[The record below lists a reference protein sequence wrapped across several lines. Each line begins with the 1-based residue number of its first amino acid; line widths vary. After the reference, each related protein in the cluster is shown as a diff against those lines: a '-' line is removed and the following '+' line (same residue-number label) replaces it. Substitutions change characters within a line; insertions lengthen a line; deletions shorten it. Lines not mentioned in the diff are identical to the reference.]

1 MSAPHTELTPA
12 ALTEPGMR
20 GVVRVLGGAG
30 TGKSSL
36 LIQAATAHIA
46 AGSDPESVLLLTGSA
61 RLGSQARAAITSA
74 LLSAGSRAVVRE
86 PLVRTV
92 HSYAFAVLRLA
103 AQRNGDPPPRLI
115 TSAEQDGIIRE
126 LLAGDLED
134 GDASPVAWP
143 AQLRPAL
150 STVGFAN
157 ELRDL
162 LARCT
167 ERGVDPVALQRIGRA
182 SGRPEWLAAGQF
194 AQAYE
199 QIMLLRSAVGMAAP
213 QATVPALGAAE
224 LVGAALEAF
233 ATDSDLLAA
242 ERSRIKLLL
251 VDDAQHLDPQAAR
264 LVRVLSAGAELTVI
278 AGDATQSVFGYRGA
292 DPSLLRGDEPAI
304 TLTRSLR
311 CAPVIADAIT
321 AVARRLPGADAARD
335 VSGAEERPGSLTVRI
350 AATPH
355 AESALIADALRRAHL
370 VDGVPWSQMAVI
382 VRSVPRLGAALARA
396 LVSAGVPVESAGAER
411 SAGRSASGA
420 GAADG
425 ARRDGAWSGR
435 RPGAVAADRAHRPG
449 RPGVAASAATGAA
462 PRRWLPAASAS
473 SPSCLSRR
481 STTKPSWGHH
491 PPKDRDCRP
500 IRAAH
505 CGGFAPCSRRRAAAP
520 PTGKTLGTHCGR
532 PGIGPACSGAGWR
545 ASERGGLAG
554 AQADRDLDAVTALFD
569 VAEQYV
575 TRTAGASLRGLVD
588 HVEAMGLP
596 ATPRDQRPEP
606 DAVAVLSA
614 HAALGREWEF
624 VVIAG
629 LQEGLWPNTI
639 PRGGV
644 LGTQQLV
651 DVMDGVATEAD
662 RGLSS
667 RAPLLAEERRLL
679 IAAMG
684 RARSRLLVT
693 AVDSDSGDE
702 SMLPSPFCYELA
714 ALATDPEP
722 DPPEPIHAPRV
733 LAPPAL
739 VGRLRAVVCAAP
751 DAVDDAV
758 RVCAATQLARLAQA
772 GVAGADPAQWYG
784 MTPLSSDEPLWNGDD
799 HVVTLSP
806 STLQTLTDC
815 PLRWLLERHGGTD
828 GRDVRSA
835 VGSLLHALVAEPGKT
850 ESQMLNEL
858 EKLWSKLPFDSQWYS
873 DNELERHRAMLS
885 TFAQWRAQTR
895 NELTEVGTE
904 IDVDGTVSPGVRVR
918 GRLDRLERDGAGR
931 LVVVD
936 IKTGKTP
943 VSKDDAQ
950 RHAQLAMYQL
960 AVAEGL
966 LPQGDTPG
974 GGRLVYLGKT
984 AAGGAT
990 EREQDAQTAGHP
1002 CGMARAGWAS
1012 GGRHQGAGIPRPDQ
1026 RRLCTLPGAGHV
1038 PGPGRHR
1045 RTIRDAA
1052 LQPGRTGFARS
1063 AFSHPPRS
1071 RLR

>member
-1 MSAPHTELTPA
+1 VPAPHTELTPA
-12 ALTEPGMR
+12 ALGRREIR
-20 GVVRVLGGAG
+20 GTVRVLGGAG

-36 LIQAATAHIA
+36 LVDTAAAHLS
-46 AGSDPESVLLLTGSA
+46 AGCDPESLLLLTGSA
-61 RLGSQARAAITSA
+61 RLGAQAKAAITA
-74 LLSAGSRAVVRE
+74 TLLSSGERTVVRE

-103 AQRNGDPPPRLI
+103 AQRNGTPPPRLI

-167 ERGVDPVALQRIGRA
+167 ERGVDPLALQRIGRT
-182 SGRPEWLAAGQF
+182 SGRSEWLAAGQF

-233 ATDSDLLAA
+233 ATDPDLLSV
-242 ERSRIKLLL
+242 ERNRIKLLL

-278 AGDATQSVFGYRGA
+278 AGDTTQSVFGYRGA
-292 DPSLLRGDEPAI
+292 DPSLLRGDEPAV

-311 CAPVIADAIT
+311 CAPVVADAIT
-321 AVARRLPGADAARD
+321 AVMRRLPGTDGARA
-335 VSGAEERPGSLTVRI
+335 VTGAEGGPGSLTVRI
-350 AATPH
+350 AATAH
-355 AESALIADALRRAHL
+355 AESAMIADALRRTHL
-370 VDGVPWSQMAVI
+370 IDGVPWSQMAVI
-382 VRSVPRLGAALARA
+382 VRSVPRLGAPLVRA
-396 LVSAGVPVESAGAER
+396 LVSAGVPVDSPAPSVPLADQAAVRALLTVLDATAHGLDGDRALSLLTGPIGRVDPVSLRQLRRALRRADGCRPPRDFTDLLVEALDSETDDLAAELGRPLRRLRAVLAAARR
-411 SAGRSASGA
+411 SADDGGDPRYTLWQAWHRSGLQ
-420 GAADG
+420 
-425 ARRDGAWSGR
+425 
-435 RPGAVAADRAHRPG
+435 
-449 RPGVAASAATGAA
+449 
-462 PRRWLPAASAS
+462 RRWLA
-473 SPSCLSRR
+473 
-481 STTKPSWGHH
+481 
-491 PPKDRDCRP
+491 
-500 IRAAH
+500 
-505 CGGFAPCSRRRAAAP
+505 
-520 PTGKTLGTHCGR
+520 
-532 PGIGPACSGAGWR
+532 

-569 VAEQYV
+569 VVEQYV
-575 TRTAGASLRGLVD
+575 TRTAGATLRGVIG

-606 DAVAVLSA
+606 DAVAVVSA

-644 LGTQQLV
+644 LATQQLV
-651 DVMDGVATEAD
+651 DVMDGVATEVD

-684 RARSRLLVT
+684 RARRRLLVT
-693 AVDSDSGDE
+693 AVDSDNGDE

-714 ALATDPEP
+714 ALATEP
-722 DPPEPIHAPRV
+722 DSEPAPPIHAPRV
-733 LAPPAL
+733 LAAPAV
-739 VGRLRAVVCAAP
+739 VGRLRAVVCTAS
-751 DAVDDAV
+751 DAVDETV
-758 RVCAATQLARLAQA
+758 RACAATQLARLATA

-784 MTPLSSDEPLWNGDD
+784 MTPLSCDEPLWDGDNY
-799 HVVTLSP
+799 VITLSP
-806 STLQTLTDC
+806 STLQMLTDC

-835 VGSLLHALVAEPGKT
+835 VGSLLHALVAESGKT

-873 DNELERHRAMLS
+873 DNELARHRAMLS

-895 NELTEVGTE
+895 SELTEMGTE
-904 IDVDGTVSPGVRVR
+904 IDVDGTISPGVRVR
-918 GRLDRLERDGAGR
+918 GRLDRLERDSAGR

-943 VSKDDAQ
+943 VSKDDAR

-974 GGRLVYLGKT
+974 GGRLVYVGKT
-984 AAGGAT
+984 STGGAT
-990 EREQDAQTAGHP
+990 EREQDAQTAD
-1002 CGMARAGWAS
+1002 ARAEWLELVQQAAAATKGPEFFARINDGCAHCPVRAMCPAQTA
-1012 GGRHQGAGIPRPDQ
+1012 GGR
-1026 RRLCTLPGAGHV
+1026 
-1038 PGPGRHR
+1038 
-1045 RTIRDAA
+1045 
-1052 LQPGRTGFARS
+1052 S
-1063 AFSHPPRS
+1063 
-1071 RLR
+1071 

>member
-12 ALTEPGMR
+12 SLTEPGMR

-46 AGSDPESVLLLTGSA
+46 AGCDPESVLLLTGST
-61 RLGSQARAAITSA
+61 RLGGQARAAITSA

-115 TSAEQDGIIRE
+115 TSAEQDGIIRD

-143 AQLRPAL
+143 TQLRQAL

-167 ERGVDPVALQRIGRA
+167 ERGVDPVALQRIGRTY
-182 SGRPEWLAAGQF
+182 GRPEWLAAGQF

-213 QATVPALGAAE
+213 QATLPALGAAE

-233 ATDSDLLAA
+233 ATDPDLLAA

-264 LVRVLSAGAELTVI
+264 LVRVLSEGAELTVI
-278 AGDATQSVFGYRGA
+278 AGDANQAVSGYRGA

-304 TLTRSLR
+304 VLTRSLR
-311 CAPVIADAIT
+311 CAPVIADVIT

-335 VSGAEERPGSLTVRI
+335 VRGDGERPGWLTVRI

-396 LVSAGVPVESAGAER
+396 LVASGVPVESTAPNAPLADQPAVRALLTVLDATEHGLDGDRALSLLTGPIGRVDPVSLRQLRRALRRADGWGHRPPEGQGDGPPRELTDLLVEALDNENDALSADQGRPLRRIRAVLATARR
-411 SAGRSASGA
+411 S
-420 GAADG
+420 AADG
-425 ARRDGAWSGR
+425 QDPRYTLWQAWDHSGLQ
-435 RPGAVAADRAHRPG
+435 
-449 RPGVAASAATGAA
+449 
-462 PRRWLPAASAS
+462 RRWLA
-473 SPSCLSRR
+473 
-481 STTKPSWGHH
+481 
-491 PPKDRDCRP
+491 
-500 IRAAH
+500 
-505 CGGFAPCSRRRAAAP
+505 
-520 PTGKTLGTHCGR
+520 
-532 PGIGPACSGAGWR
+532 

-554 AQADRDLDAVTALFD
+554 AHADRDLDAVTALFD

-575 TRTAGASLRGLVD
+575 ARTAGASLRGLVD
-588 HVEAMGLP
+588 HIQSMGLP
-596 ATPRDQRPEP
+596 ATPRDQRPES
-606 DAVAVLSA
+606 DAVAILSA

-629 LQEGLWPNTI
+629 MQEGLWPNTV

-651 DVMDGVATEAD
+651 DVMDRVETETD

-714 ALATDPEP
+714 ALATDPDP

-733 LAPPAL
+733 LAPPVL

-758 RVCAATQLARLAQA
+758 RVCAATQLARLALS

-784 MTPLSSDEPLWNGDD
+784 MTPLSSDEPMWNGDD

-835 VGSLLHALVAEPGKT
+835 VGSLLHALVAESGKT
-850 ESQMLNEL
+850 EGQMLNEL
-858 EKLWSKLPFDSQWYS
+858 EKIWSRLPFDSQWHS

-885 TFAQWRAQTR
+885 TFARWRTQTR

-918 GRLDRLERDGAGR
+918 GRLDRLERDSAGR

-943 VSKDDAQ
+943 VTKDDAQ

-960 AVAEGL
+960 AVAEGI
-966 LPQGDTPG
+966 LPQGVTPG

-984 AAGGAT
+984 GAAGAT
-990 EREQDAQTAGHP
+990 EREQDAQTSHTRAEWLELVGQAAEATRGP
-1002 CGMARAGWAS
+1002 EFLARVNDGCAHCPVRAMCPAQAT
-1012 GGRHQGAGIPRPDQ
+1012 GGRP
-1026 RRLCTLPGAGHV
+1026 
-1038 PGPGRHR
+1038 
-1045 RTIRDAA
+1045 
-1052 LQPGRTGFARS
+1052 
-1063 AFSHPPRS
+1063 
-1071 RLR
+1071 

>member
-1 MSAPHTELTPA
+1 VRALLT
-12 ALTEPGMR
+12 
-20 GVVRVLGGAG
+20 VLD
-30 TGKSSL
+30 
-36 LIQAATAHIA
+36 ATAHGLDGDRA
-46 AGSDPESVLLLTGSA
+46 LSLLTGPIG
-61 RLGSQARAAITSA
+61 R
-74 LLSAGSRAVVRE
+74 
-86 PLVRTV
+86 
-92 HSYAFAVLRLA
+92 
-103 AQRNGDPPPRLI
+103 
-115 TSAEQDGIIRE
+115 
-126 LLAGDLED
+126 
-134 GDASPVAWP
+134 
-143 AQLRPAL
+143 
-150 STVGFAN
+150 
-157 ELRDL
+157 
-162 LARCT
+162 
-167 ERGVDPVALQRIGRA
+167 VDPV
-182 SGRPEWLAAGQF
+182 
-194 AQAYE
+194 
-199 QIMLLRSAVGMAAP
+199 
-213 QATVPALGAAE
+213 
-224 LVGAALEAF
+224 
-233 ATDSDLLAA
+233 
-242 ERSRIKLLL
+242 
-251 VDDAQHLDPQAAR
+251 
-264 LVRVLSAGAELTVI
+264 
-278 AGDATQSVFGYRGA
+278 
-292 DPSLLRGDEPAI
+292 
-304 TLTRSLR
+304 SLR
-311 CAPVIADAIT
+311 QL
-321 AVARRLPGADAARD
+321 RR
-335 VSGAEERPGSLTVRI
+335 
-350 AATPH
+350 
-355 AESALIADALRRAHL
+355 ALRRADGCQPPREFTDLL
-370 VDGVPWSQMAVI
+370 VE
-382 VRSVPRLGAALARA
+382 ALDSETETLSGDRGRA
-396 LVSAGVPVESAGAER
+396 LRRVRAVLAAAR
-411 SAGRSASGA
+411 SS
-420 GAADG
+420 AADG
-425 ARRDGAWSGR
+425 QDPRYTLWQAW
-435 RPGAVAADRAHRPG
+435 HRCG
-449 RPGVAASAATGAA
+449 LQ
-462 PRRWLPAASAS
+462 RRWLA
-473 SPSCLSRR
+473 
-481 STTKPSWGHH
+481 
-491 PPKDRDCRP
+491 
-500 IRAAH
+500 
-505 CGGFAPCSRRRAAAP
+505 
-520 PTGKTLGTHCGR
+520 
-532 PGIGPACSGAGWR
+532 

-596 ATPRDQRPEP
+596 AAPRDQRPEP
-606 DAVAVLSA
+606 DAVAVVSA

-644 LGTQQLV
+644 LATQQLV
-651 DVMDGVATEAD
+651 DVMDGVETQAD

-693 AVDSDSGDE
+693 AVDSDNGDE

-714 ALATDPEP
+714 ALATDP
-722 DPPEPIHAPRV
+722 DSDTPEPIRAPRV

-835 VGSLLHALVAEPGKT
+835 VGSLLHALVAEHGKT

-873 DNELERHRAMLS
+873 DNELARHRAMLS

-895 NELTEVGTE
+895 TELTEEGTE
-904 IDVDGTVSPGVRVR
+904 IDVDGTVGPGVRVR
-918 GRLDRLERDGAGR
+918 GRLDRLERDSAGR

-943 VSKDDAQ
+943 VSKDAAQ

-984 AAGGAT
+984 GAGGAT
-990 EREQDAQTAGHP
+990 EREQDAQTADTGAEWLELVRQAAAATKGP
-1002 CGMARAGWAS
+1002 EFLARVNDGCAHCPVRAMCPAQAAT
-1012 GGRHQGAGIPRPDQ
+1012 GGRP
-1026 RRLCTLPGAGHV
+1026 
-1038 PGPGRHR
+1038 
-1045 RTIRDAA
+1045 
-1052 LQPGRTGFARS
+1052 
-1063 AFSHPPRS
+1063 
-1071 RLR
+1071 